1 MRFSLF
7 KTPQPKKFNYQ
18 PRYYDPKKEEWERRK
33 AELGY
38 DSNLTKEEKLRL
50 QMSRWK
56 KGNETGGNNTARIIT
71 YFIYGALIAG
81 SIYVILFTNLI
92 ENFLTLFGIHAK

>member
-7 KTPQPKKFNYQ
+7 KTPQPKKYNYK

-38 DSNLTKEEKLRL
+38 DSSLSKEEKLRL

-56 KGNETGGNNTARIIT
+56 KGESDGGNSSARILT
-71 YFIYGALIAG
+71 YIVYGIMIAG
-81 SIYVILFTNLI
+81 SIYVVLFTNLV
-92 ENFLTLFGIHAK
+92 ENFLALFGVIAK